1 MESGRITYFG
11 GSAKKVSTGSRGQ
24 PMVSQEGGVPSFVK
38 ITVSQAPGAV
48 TIALSGDDN
57 TSQNIDDLKSALEKA
72 FDAPAGTVVTL
83 DIANL
88 YYIGSEGVGVIAA
101 AHKTAK
107 EKGSE
112 LVILNPTQQVSR
124 VFMVTRLE
132 SFLNIKRSA

>member
-1 MESGRITYFG
+1 
-11 GSAKKVSTGSRGQ
+11 
-24 PMVSQEGGVPSFVK
+24 MVSQEGGVPSFVK
-38 ITVSQAPGAV
+38 ITSSQAPGAV

-57 TSQNIDDLKSALEKA
+57 TSQNIDDLKNALDQA
-72 FDAPAGTVVTL
+72 FASPAGTVVTL
-83 DIANL
+83 DITHL

-101 AHKTAK
+101 AHKTAT
-107 EKGSE
+107 EKGSQ